1 MSKRDRRLLERLHG
15 MLGSSNASEAESAR
29 QRLLE
34 LLARYC
40 KNWNDLTELLKGD
53 ADAGTWEPA
62 WEDNR
67 SAEQTAGD
75 AIDAGLPEEAAKE
88 PNALELA
95 RFLLEEYVDLKPHEY
110 ITGALWVLH
119 SHVFD
124 RFMVSPRLAFTSPVN
139 GCGKHGEAQF
149 ADGDLRQLH
158 SVARA
163 TNPSPG
169 KSPDHEC
176 LRSRRTC
183 G

>member
-34 LLARYC
+34 LLARYR

-62 WEDNR
+62 WDDNR

-88 PNALELA
+88 PNALELSSPS
-95 RFLLEEYVDLKPHEY
+95 R
-110 ITGALWVLH
+110 TRGCQRTALAHRSVMDHIIVVSVVH
-119 SHVFD
+119 SLASNQD
-124 RFMVSPRLAFTSPVN
+124 RF
-139 GCGKHGEAQF
+139 
-149 ADGDLRQLH
+149 ADPPQ
-158 SVARA
+158 
-163 TNPSPG
+163 
-169 KSPDHEC
+169 
-176 LRSRRTC
+176 
-183 G
+183 